1 MGRDELKQ
9 SRANSARKEKK
20 KKKMY
25 LPKGKKNPRNYGTF
39 TWLMSHLKKW
49 CGMGANKERNHLTS
63 MIIYLH
69 KQ

>member
-25 LPKGKKNPRNYGTF
+25 LLKGKKTQKL
-39 TWLMSHLKKW
+39 WKL
-49 CGMGANKERNHLTS
+49 
-63 MIIYLH
+63 YLADEPFREMVWNGC
-69 KQ
+69 Q